1 MSSNNFFDLTNGID
15 IFTIDTKVPAGFGV
29 RALAGADFIV
39 GSDRP
44 DCVYGNDG
52 ADSISGGIGND
63 SLQGGRG
70 ADLLLGNAGADFL
83 QGERGKDILYGGR
96 NNDTLIGQE
105 GDDFLAGGAGVDSLI
120 GGGGS
125 DVFVLSSADAVTNPA
140 LADTI
145 ADFNDEEFDFIALT
159 DGRGEPLTETDVTLE
174 ANGTD
179 TFIRLKAGGGILA
192 RVQGVTPA
200 NLTGLFNT
208 VKATLDDTESGAT
221 VLSSIPGG
229 TNVQGSVG
237 DEDYIDF
244 FQFQVAQ
251 ASIVNLGLSGL
262 TVDADLLLY
271 KDLNDDGEVGGD
283 EIISASERLGTAN
296 ESIENIT
303 LDRGKYFLSVEAIE
317 GNTNYSLSLA
327 GVAGTVARDLAGDRP
342 STARL
347 LPPDGEV
354 ELHDYVGGA
363 DAIDTYRLEVRNAGY
378 LDLFTDN
385 QKADVNLTLW
395 SDRNNNNLLDANETI
410 ARGTNE
416 IKEDSINPGTYFVNV
431 NALGAATPYE
441 IAAISDSGSR
451 VETENYDLLVPG
463 IPTTGSLTP
472 DDKLD
477 PNDEENYADFY
488 LLPELGTGLT
498 VTVTQQTSG
507 TFDAYLTVVDLL
519 TGEVVAKNNDI
530 NASGGDFNASL
541 SFTTQPGV
549 QYVVLASSVDAP
561 GFGNYTLDAK
571 VTGTPVANAVRN
583 ASVDELLPPP
593 VFLEKGNRAD
603 TGLKE
608 DTRHELVYAPLTG
621 GLAQPI
627 QISGLNQG
635 QFGNCAFIAA
645 LAATFGKIEDP
656 STAASVT
663 SPVLNKAFQ
672 TNGDN
677 YTVEFYNYLTGN
689 PVKVTVDNQVVTKD
703 NSVFG
708 ARWDSQSDG
717 ETSKASNQSIWGSIA
732 ERAYA
737 KFRGQETGRNGYD
750 ATGNGDQAGIAL
762 KRVTGKA
769 IEEIGW
775 NPFAADPNYA
785 AFEFSDESGSYNN
798 LGSITPDRIFQR
810 IQETLNAGRY
820 VATGTEND
828 AEKRSGGLLVGGHA
842 YSIHNA
848 YEANGQRM
856 ILLRNP
862 HGQDNSTDAKAPEDP
877 SPNTKDGFLA
887 ITFDRFLKNFG
898 GVSLSKE

>member
-15 IFTIDTKVPAGFGV
+15 ILTIDSKVPAGFGV

-70 ADLLLGNAGADFL
+70 ADLLLGDAGADFL

-125 DVFVLSSADAVTNPA
+125 DVFVLSSVDAVTNPA

-208 VKATLDDTESGAT
+208 VKATLDDTEPGAT

-229 TNVQGSVG
+229 TTVQGSVG

-251 ASIVNLGLSGL
+251 TSIVNLGLSGL

-303 LDRGKYFLSVEAIE
+303 LDRGKYFLSVEAVE

-395 SDRNNNNLLDANETI
+395 SDRNNNNQLDANETI

-416 IKEDSINPGTYFVNV
+416 IQEDSINPGTYFVNV
-431 NALGAATPYE
+431 NSLGAATPYE
-441 IAAISDSGSR
+441 IAAISESGSR

-507 TFDAYLTVVDLL
+507 TFDGYLTVVDLL

-541 SFTTQPGV
+541 SFITQPGV

-583 ASVDELLPPP
+583 ASVDNLLPPP

-635 QFGNCAFIAA
+635 GFGNCAFIAA

-703 NSVFG
+703 NSLFG
-708 ARWDSQSDG
+708 TAWDSQSTKKTT
-717 ETSKASNQSIWGSIA
+717 EASNQPIWGSIA

-775 NPFAADPNYA
+775 NPYAADPKYA
-785 AFEFSDESGSYNN
+785 AFEFSDEDGSYNN
-798 LGSITPDRIFQR
+798 LGSFTPDRIFQR

-828 AEKRSGGLLVGGHA
+828 AEKRSDGVLVGGHA

-848 YEANGQRM
+848 YEVNGQKM
-856 ILLRNP
+856 LLLRNP

-877 SPNTKDGFLA
+877 SPNTKDGFVA

-898 GVSLSKE
+898 GVSLSKP